1 MARRLWGRSL
11 YGVTAPL
18 RIAMLAPPW
27 IKIPPAGYG
36 GIEQVVD
43 LLCRE
48 LVQRGHAVTLFAA
61 PGTSSSA
68 TVRPMLDHPQP
79 DAIGEA
85 LYEADHVALA
95 FKEID
100 LAGVAGTPFDVLHD
114 HSGFTALAMADRIA
128 TPVLHTLHGPFTEAT
143 AMFYARHG
151 HKAAI
156 VAISRA
162 QLSKAPPEFAVSAV
176 IPNPIAVADWPLR
189 RRKDDYL
196 LWIGRMTP
204 EKGPHRAIDAARRAG
219 RRLVLA
225 GPIQPGQE
233 EFFEAKVRPRLDG
246 ERVQFIGEVGGVRK
260 QELFARASALLM
272 PIRWPEPFG
281 MVMIE
286 ALACGTPVLAFP
298 EGAASEIVIHG
309 DNGFLVE
316 DEVEMADA
324 ITKLEEL
331 DPSRCRASASHYAAD
346 GIAAEYEA
354 VYRKLASQ
362 VLLDDRVAHTE
373 PSAAALA

>member
-1 MARRLWGRSL
+1 
-11 YGVTAPL
+11 
-18 RIAMLAPPW
+18 MLAPPW
-27 IKIPPAGYG
+27 IQIPPAGYG

-95 FKEID
+95 FEEID
-100 LAGVAGTPFDVLHD
+100 LAGVAGTPFNVVHD
-114 HSGFTALAMADRIA
+114 HSGFTALAMADRVS

-143 AMFYARHG
+143 ARFYARHG

-162 QLSKAPPEFAVSAV
+162 QLAKAPPEFAVSAV

-189 RRKDDYL
+189 RHKDDYL
-196 LWIGRMTP
+196 LWIGRMTA
-204 EKGPHRAIDAARRAG
+204 EKGAHRAIDAARRAG
-219 RRLVLA
+219 LRLVLA

-233 EFFEAKVRPRLDG
+233 EFFESEVRPKLDG
-246 ERVQFIGEVGGVRK
+246 ERVRFIGEVGGVRK

-286 ALACGTPVLAFP
+286 ALACGTPVIAFP
-298 EGAASEIVIHG
+298 EGAASEIVVHG
-309 DNGFLVE
+309 ANGFLVE

-331 DPSRCRASASHYAAD
+331 DPSRCRASASRFAAN

-354 VYRKLASQ
+354 EYRKLAQ
-362 VLLDDRVAHTE
+362 VPLEERVARTE
-373 PSAAALA
+373 ASAAAPA